1 MNGVR
6 KRPVTFIEQARR
18 RQIVDTTIATL
29 AAEGYR
35 AATFG
40 RIAERAGISPS
51 LISYHFSTKS
61 ALMAQVVD
69 DIIADMDAAITA
81 EIGETPSPRAALRRL
96 IESQVRYF
104 AGHTAAVLA
113 LGHIGSSGEEAITR
127 RLSEHRTTALAE
139 MEQLFAEGQHAG
151 EMAGF
156 ATRPMA
162 VTLMAALE
170 AVPGEFFA
178 APDCDTTAYGL
189 ALADLF
195 DAAVAPR

>member
-1 MNGVR
+1 MSGTR
-6 KRPVTFIEQARR
+6 QRTATFIEQARR
-18 RQIVDTTIATL
+18 RQIVDTTIAVL

-35 AATFG
+35 AATFA
-40 RIAERAGISPS
+40 RVARRAGISPS

-81 EIGETPSPRAALRRL
+81 EIAEPPSARAALRRL

-104 AGHTAAVLA
+104 AEHITAVLA
-113 LGHIGSSGEEAITR
+113 LGHVGSSGADAITR
-127 RLSEHRTTALAE
+127 RLDEHRAGALSE
-139 MEQLFAEGQHAG
+139 MEQLFAEGQQTG
-151 EMAGF
+151 EMAAF

-178 APDCDTTAYGL
+178 TPECDTSAYGR
-189 ALADLF
+189 ALADIF